1 MKVIVGNAHL
11 EKWTRVLK
19 LLKQFGNQ
27 VHLEANDRVLTLS
40 TFNPSMTNY
49 ATVLFFRN
57 FFTCCQ
63 MNVISDKS
71 EKVVVPVN
79 EILKPYRTLKVAKS
93 YLSSEIKFNPTEDF
107 ISVTSEGKTHVSTT
121 YKLCATESSSDVQFD
136 CDPYAMK
143 SFLKA
148 DAKVLSS
155 CLSKI
160 NHMKELSELTL
171 KIQGQ
176 RVMLKNT
183 VTDMAR
189 KDGTVVTEYTLT
201 SHDFIEFEVDADS
214 IELAFGFR
222 EFKIFTSFA
231 EQLKVPVT
239 IYFQTPNDPVI
250 VTVKTDTFEA
260 RLCMVTRIR
269 DPFDMAGTEAS
280 GSSVGSNGRISNVAS
295 QMPVPSRDVS
305 VEVNRRVE
313 RGTLD
318 AQRDHTE
325 EPARKRP
332 LILRKKSNRLVPEA
346 SVNQDPDEEVMFV
359 ADLGMSQNSVRD
371 QSESRTSERDVV
383 ISGRVETLSSQS
395 EAENLLLGDGEPLVY
410 QDDDDDVLF
419 IADLGPSNSLTNV
432 PLVQQVEQSNMFV
445 GYQPL
450 TSDVNMPP
458 MTVREYQK
466 SLTGEYQLLPPGSD
480 DEDATYDGQR
490 DDTEEPVSKR
500 PRRTDFRLEPEPLAN
515 QDNEDDVMFVADLGV
530 SENPARNESESRT
543 SERDVVISERVDTF
557 SSQGDAQN
565 LRIRDEPENAVNAVI
580 SIVPLVQQMEGRARS
595 VGYLTLQA
603 VVNAP
608 PMTEAEYLKSL
619 PGHDQVLCP
628 DSDEE
633 DAT

>member
-1 MKVIVGNAHL
+1 MKVIIGNAHL
-11 EKWTRVLK
+11 ETWCRAVHALS
-19 LLKQFGNQ
+19 Q
-27 VHLEANDRVLTLS
+27 VGGDEIHFDASDGILTLY
-40 TFNPSMTNY
+40 TLNASMKNY
-49 ATVLFFRN
+49 ATVLFFKN
-57 FFTCCQ
+57 FFTSCQ
-63 MNVISDKS
+63 MNVTSDEP
-71 EKVVVPVN
+71 EKIAVPAKT
-79 EILKPYRTLKVAKS
+79 ILKPYRTLKVAKS
-93 YLSSEIKFNPTEDF
+93 YLSSEIKFNPAKDF
-107 ISVTSEGKTHVSTT
+107 ITVTSKSMTNVATT
-121 YKLCATESSSDVQFD
+121 YKLCATESSSDIQFHVD
-136 CDPYAMK
+136 LDALTNLVEVNGRDLLRRLSIFDSFTEMSQIGMKTLGKKILFYAVVSDQK
-143 SFLKA
+143 GG
-148 DAKVLSS
+148 
-155 CLSKI
+155 SKI
-160 NHMKELSELTL
+160 QHTFLLERECK
-171 KIQGQ
+171 KYC
-176 RVMLKNT
+176 VK
-183 VTDMAR
+183 TD
-189 KDGTVVTEYTLT
+189 V
-201 SHDFIEFEVDADS
+201 
-214 IELAFGFR
+214 ELAFGFR
-222 EFKIFTSFA
+222 ELKIFTSFA
-231 EQLKVPVT
+231 EQLKVPVS
-239 IYFQTPNDPVI
+239 ICFQTPNDPVI

>member
-11 EKWTRVLK
+11 GTWCRAVHALT
-19 LLKQFGNQ
+19 Q
-27 VHLEANDRVLTLS
+27 VGDDEIHFDASDGILTLS
-40 TFNPSMTNY
+40 TFNASMTNY

-57 FFTCCQ
+57 FFSSCQ
-63 MNVISDKS
+63 MNVTSDEP
-71 EKVVVPVN
+71 EKIAVPAKT
-79 EILKPYRTLKVAKS
+79 ILKPYRTLKVAKS

-107 ISVTSEGKTHVSTT
+107 ITVTSEGKSHVSTT

-155 CLSKI
+155 CLSNF
-160 NHMKELSELTL
+160 NHMKGLSELTL

-260 RLCMVTRIR
+260 RLCMATRIR

-280 GSSVGSNGRISNVAS
+280 GNSVGSNGRISNVAS

-318 AQRDHTE
+318 D
-325 EPARKRP
+325 
-332 LILRKKSNRLVPEA
+332 
-346 SVNQDPDEEVMFV
+346 
-359 ADLGMSQNSVRD
+359 
-371 QSESRTSERDVV
+371 
-383 ISGRVETLSSQS
+383 
-395 EAENLLLGDGEPLVY
+395 
-410 QDDDDDVLF
+410 
-419 IADLGPSNSLTNV
+419 
-432 PLVQQVEQSNMFV
+432 
-445 GYQPL
+445 
-450 TSDVNMPP
+450 
-458 MTVREYQK
+458 
-466 SLTGEYQLLPPGSD
+466 
-480 DEDATYDGQR
+480 QR
-490 DDTEEPVSKR
+490 DDTEEPVPKR
-500 PRRTDFRLEPEPLAN
+500 PRRTDFRLEPEPLIN
-515 QDNEDDVMFVADLGV
+515 QDNEDDVMFVADLGM
-530 SENPARNESESRT
+530 SENPVRDESESRT
-543 SERDVVISERVDTF
+543 SERDVVIGGRVETL
-557 SSQGDAQN
+557 SSQSDAQN
-565 LRIRDEPENAVNAVI
+565 LMIRDEPENAVNPVP